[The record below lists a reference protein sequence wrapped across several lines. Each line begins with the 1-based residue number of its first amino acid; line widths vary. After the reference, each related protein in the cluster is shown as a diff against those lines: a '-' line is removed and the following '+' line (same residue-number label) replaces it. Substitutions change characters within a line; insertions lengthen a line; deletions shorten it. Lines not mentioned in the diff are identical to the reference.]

1 MNSQRKTSNQLWGN
15 VRRKL
20 CHELFPKIENAILRS
35 ATLNRIV
42 ELAIFGCNKN
52 MIFLVLKK

>member
-1 MNSQRKTSNQLWGN
+1 
-15 VRRKL
+15 
-20 CHELFPKIENAILRS
+20 LRS

-52 MIFLVLKK
+52 MIFLVLKKWIY